1 MLATI
6 GSAIGLFVATNIDDI
21 VVLTVLFLA
30 SSRGKPRPWQIVA
43 GQYLGFITLVVISVV
58 AALGLTIVPDEWVG
72 FLGLIPLGIGIWTL
86 VRGLRRNG
94 DDDDDDDDDSKITAV
109 GLWGVAGIT
118 IANGADNISLYTP
131 IFRTSTPGDV
141 AIMIVVF
148 LILVAV
154 WCAAGRLIGTHKA
167 VTETLERVEH
177 WLVPVVFISLGLF
190 ILIESGVIV
199 RLFEV
204 LA

>member
-1 MLATI
+1 M
-6 GSAIGLFVATNIDDI
+6 
-21 VVLTVLFLA
+21 
-30 SSRGKPRPWQIVA
+30 
-43 GQYLGFITLVVISVV
+43 ISVI

-94 DDDDDDDDDSKITAV
+94 DDDDDDKITAV

-131 IFRTSTPGDV
+131 IFRTSTPADV

-148 LILVAV
+148 LVLVAV
-154 WCAAGRLIGTHKA
+154 WCVAGRLIGTHKV

-177 WLVPVVFISLGLF
+177 WLVPVVFIGLGLF
-190 ILIESGVIV
+190 ILIESGVV
-199 RLFEV
+199 SRLVEV
-204 LA
+204 IA

>member
-6 GSAIGLFVATNIDDI
+6 GSAIGLFAATNIDDI

-43 GQYLGFITLVVISVV
+43 GQYLGFITLVVISVI

-94 DDDDDDDDDSKITAV
+94 DDDDDDEKITAV

-131 IFRTSTPGDV
+131 IFRTSSPGDV
-141 AIMIVVF
+141 VVMI
-148 LILVAV
+148 
-154 WCAAGRLIGTHKA
+154 G
-167 VTETLERVEH
+167 
-177 WLVPVVFISLGLF
+177 LGLF
-190 ILIESGVIV
+190 ILIDSGVIV
-199 RLFEV
+199 RLVEV

>member
-6 GSAIGLFVATNIDDI
+6 GSAIGLFAATNIDDI

-30 SSRGKPRPWQIVA
+30 SRRGSPRPWQIVA
-43 GQYLGFITLVVISVV
+43 GQYLGFIALVVISVV

-86 VRGLRRNG
+86 VCGLRRKG
-94 DDDDDDDDDSKITAV
+94 DDDDDEKITAV

-177 WLVPVVFISLGLF
+177 WLVPVVFIGLGLF

>member
-6 GSAIGLFVATNIDDI
+6 GSAIGLFAATNIDDI

-30 SSRGKPRPWQIVA
+30 SGRGKPRPWQIVA

-72 FLGLIPLGIGIWTL
+72 FLGPIPLGIGIWTL
-86 VRGLRRNG
+86 VRGLRRN
-94 DDDDDDDDDSKITAV
+94 DDDDDDDDDNKITAV
-109 GLWGVAGIT
+109 GMWGVAGIT

-131 IFRTSTPGDV
+131 IFRTSEPGEV

-148 LILVAV
+148 LALVAV
-154 WCAAGRLIGTHKA
+154 WCTAGRLIGTHKT

-177 WLVPVVFISLGLF
+177 WLVPAVFIGLGLF
-190 ILIESGVIV
+190 ILIESGVIL
-199 RLFEV
+199 RLVEV

>member
-6 GSAIGLFVATNIDDI
+6 GAAIGLFAATNIDDI

-30 SSRGKPRPWQIVA
+30 SRRGKPRPWQIVA
-43 GQYLGFITLVVISVV
+43 GQYLGFITLVVISVI

-72 FLGLIPLGIGIWTL
+72 FLGLVPLGIGIWTL

-94 DDDDDDDDDSKITAV
+94 DDDAKITAV

-131 IFRTSTPGDV
+131 IFRTSSPGDV
-141 AIMIVVF
+141 AVMIIVF
-148 LILVAV
+148 LVLVAV
-154 WCAAGRLIGTHKA
+154 WCAAGRLIGTNKA

-177 WLVPVVFISLGLF
+177 WLVPAVFIGLGLF

>member
-6 GSAIGLFVATNIDDI
+6 GSAIGLFAATNIDDI

-43 GQYLGFITLVVISVV
+43 GQYLGFITLVVISVI

-94 DDDDDDDDDSKITAV
+94 DDDDDDEKITAV

-118 IANGADNISLYTP
+118 IAFVSPRRSITNSRRASGGW
-131 IFRTSTPGDV
+131 TSARPL
-141 AIMIVVF
+141 A
-148 LILVAV
+148 A
-154 WCAAGRLIGTHKA
+154 WCSPARSNRGR
-167 VTETLERVEH
+167 
-177 WLVPVVFISLGLF
+177 
-190 ILIESGVIV
+190 
-199 RLFEV
+199 
-204 LA
+204 